1 MTRQAPSESAKN
13 FNLNTVKKGQDKKTE
28 YIVSKRSNGVKYW
41 KILKKEKSKK
51 SVKKEKSKK
60 SVKKEKPKKSVK
72 KEKKYL
78 KEFEKIIKGKTIKD
92 KYYGV
97 QAINK
102 AKQLFFPNNKKEA
115 DKWANS
121 WTADEKKKAIYVT
134 YFVKDN
140 KYAKFIIGEGKKL
153 SVLGQKI

>member
-1 MTRQAPSESAKN
+1 MTRKAPPESAKN
-13 FNLNTVKKGQDKKTE
+13 FNLNTIKKGQDKKTE
-28 YIVSKRSNGVKYW
+28 YIVSKKSNGVKYW
-41 KILKKEKSKK
+41 KI
-51 SVKKEKSKK
+51 VKKEKPKK

>member
-1 MTRQAPSESAKN
+1 MTRRAPSESAKN
-13 FNLNTVKKGQDKKTE
+13 FNLNTIKKGQDKKTE
-28 YIVSKRSNGVKYW
+28 YIVSKRTNGVKYW
-41 KILKKEKSKK
+41 KILKKEKP
-51 SVKKEKSKK
+51 KK

-78 KEFEKIIKGKTIKD
+78 KEFEKIIEGKTIKD

-140 KYAKFIIGEGKKL
+140 KYAKFIIGEGKRL
-153 SVLGQKI
+153 SILGQKI

>member
-1 MTRQAPSESAKN
+1 MTRKAPPESAKN
-13 FNLNTVKKGQDKKTE
+13 FNLNTIKKGQDKKTE
-28 YIVSKRSNGVKYW
+28 YIVSKKSNGVKYW
-41 KILKKEKSKK
+41 KI
-51 SVKKEKSKK
+51 VKKEKPKKSVKK

>member
-13 FNLNTVKKGQDKKTE
+13 FNLNTIKKGQDKKTE
-28 YIVSKRSNGVKYW
+28 YIVSERSNGVKYW
-41 KILKKEKSKK
+41 KILNSE
-51 SVKKEKSKK
+51 
-60 SVKKEKPKKSVK
+60 
-72 KEKKYL
+72 
-78 KEFEKIIKGKTIKD
+78 EKITKKIILKKITEGETIKD
-92 KYYGV
+92 KYYG
-97 QAINK
+97 INK

-121 WTADEKKKAIYVT
+121 WTADEKKKAVYVT

-140 KYAKFIIGEGKKL
+140 KYAKFIIGEGKRL

>member
-1 MTRQAPSESAKN
+1 
-13 FNLNTVKKGQDKKTE
+13 
-28 YIVSKRSNGVKYW
+28 NGVKYW
-41 KILKKEKSKK
+41 KILKKEKP
-51 SVKKEKSKK
+51 KK

-78 KEFEKIIKGKTIKD
+78 KEFEKIIEGKTIKD

-140 KYAKFIIGEGKKL
+140 KYAKFIIGEGKRL
-153 SVLGQKI
+153 SILGQKI

>member
-13 FNLNTVKKGQDKKTE
+13 FNLNTIKKGQDKKTE
-28 YIVSKRSNGVKYW
+28 YIVSKRTNGVKYW
-41 KILKKEKSKK
+41 KILKKEKP
-51 SVKKEKSKK
+51 KK

-78 KEFEKIIKGKTIKD
+78 KEFEKIIEGKTIKD

-115 DKWANS
+115 DKWVDS

-140 KYAKFIIGEGKKL
+140 KYAKFIIGEGKRL

>member
-41 KILKKEKSKK
+41 KILKKD
-51 SVKKEKSKK
+51 
-60 SVKKEKPKKSVK
+60 KPKKSVK
-72 KEKKYL
+72 TEEKTYL
-78 KEFEKIIKGKTIKD
+78 KEFEKITKGKTIKD

-102 AKQLFFPNNKKEA
+102 AKKLFFPNNKKEA
-115 DKWANS
+115 DKWTNS

-134 YFVKDN
+134 YFVKN
-140 KYAKFIIGEGKKL
+140 NEYAKFIIGEGKKL

>member
-13 FNLNTVKKGQDKKTE
+13 YNLNTIKKGQDKKTE
-28 YIVSKRSNGVKYW
+28 YIVSKRINGVKYW
-41 KILKKEKSKK
+41 KILKE
-51 SVKKEKSKK
+51 
-60 SVKKEKPKKSVK
+60 
-72 KEKKYL
+72 L
-78 KEFEKIIKGKTIKD
+78 EKITEGQTIKD
-92 KYYGV
+92 KYYGI

-115 DKWANS
+115 DKWANN
-121 WTADEKKKAIYVT
+121 WTADEKKKAVYVT

-140 KYAKFIIGEGKKL
+140 KYAKFIIGEGKRL

>member
-1 MTRQAPSESAKN
+1 MTRKAPPESAKN
-13 FNLNTVKKGQDKKTE
+13 FNLNTIKKGQDKKTE
-28 YIVSKRSNGVKYW
+28 YIVSKKSNGVKYW
-41 KILKKEKSKK
+41 KIVKKEKSKK
-51 SVKKEKSKK
+51 SVKK

-72 KEKKYL
+72 AEEKKYL
-78 KEFEKIIKGKTIKD
+78 KEFEKIIEGKTIKD

-121 WTADEKKKAIYVT
+121 WTADEKKKAVYVT

>member
-13 FNLNTVKKGQDKKTE
+13 FNLNTIKKGQDKKKE
-28 YIVSKRSNGVKYW
+28 YIVSKRTNGVKYW

-51 SVKKEKSKK
+51 SVKKEKPKK

-121 WTADEKKKAIYVT
+121 WTADEKKKAVYVT

>member
-41 KILKKEKSKK
+41 KILKKDKP
-51 SVKKEKSKK
+51 KK

-72 KEKKYL
+72 TEEKTYL
-78 KEFEKIIKGKTIKD
+78 KEFEKITKGKTIKD

>member
-1 MTRQAPSESAKN
+1 MTRRAPSESAKN
-13 FNLNTVKKGQDKKTE
+13 FNLNTIKKGQDKKTE
-28 YIVSKRSNGVKYW
+28 YIVSKRTNGVKYW
-41 KILKKEKSKK
+41 KILKKEKP
-51 SVKKEKSKK
+51 KK

-78 KEFEKIIKGKTIKD
+78 KEFEKIIEGKTIKD

-121 WTADEKKKAIYVT
+121 WTADEKKKAIYFT
-134 YFVKDN
+134 YFVKEN
-140 KYAKFIIGEGKKL
+140 KYSKFIIG
-153 SVLGQKI
+153 